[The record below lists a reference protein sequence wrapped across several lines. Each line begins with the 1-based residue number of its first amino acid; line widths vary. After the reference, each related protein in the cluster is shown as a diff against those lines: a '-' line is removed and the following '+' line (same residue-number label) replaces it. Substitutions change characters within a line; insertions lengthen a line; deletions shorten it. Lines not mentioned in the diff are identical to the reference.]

1 MIFDR
6 RAVRGGM
13 AVAAGAM
20 LALSLSSATLAQD
33 EAPAQ
38 SEVPTQDRAAA
49 SDALA
54 DEAGAAA
61 ELTLGPWRMAS
72 FDDAPAG
79 HFVRGV
85 ASSELGT
92 LALGNRE
99 FGGQAQPAIWTSGDG
114 VAFERATF
122 AKDARTGLL
131 EAAAAN
137 EDGWVA
143 VGRLAPPRALAWSS
157 PDGRHWKSA
166 KVASAKGHIFHDVA
180 ATPIG
185 FVAVGCQT
193 EFHCD
198 VGKAWVSQDGRSWE
212 VLSRL
217 PIQLPT
223 SIDVVGD
230 RIVVAGFSDGW
241 ETYRSSAVSATSTDG
256 RKWKL
261 NELAG
266 PHGSGFNGLS
276 VRGDGGFAS
285 GYLLGDRAAE
295 DSAILASSPNGRAW
309 TPIEPA
315 EFHGWSGI
323 DVSTSEDLVLMVG
336 TGNFDDVIAPV
347 TYATADLESWA
358 PGTFTEGLRAEVY
371 HVFDSTFTHDGDRAL
386 MVGAIDYGPAIWTAE
401 VAPVGSPQ
409 AEPAAVMPIGPVTP
423 ERFAAAVMP
432 AGFDGASVHDV
443 ITGGPGYIAVGGGA
457 PEGADPEAIAWT
469 SSDGVT
475 WTVGTVAADATF
487 GVMEAVAALP
497 EGGFVAIGSDPTQ
510 ALGRVWHS
518 DDGRAWERVDDA
530 VFAASVITD
539 VVSTP
544 DGVTV
549 VGCEA
554 FPDCRRGLAWSS
566 PDGQTWT
573 LESALEMLPLA
584 VGTTGSV
591 TTAGGSDGALGKPGG
606 QAVIASS
613 GGGGW
618 NVSEALGEADSRIV
632 DVAGT
637 HDGIV
642 AAGWQQVPGKR
653 LESALFVST
662 DAGTW
667 EPVTHKRLRDT
678 TAVAVGVHDSGVL
691 LVGTKAGEPVGFWTR
706 DLQEFEAIR
715 FPKETRLDGLQLA
728 GGGIV
733 ADGSMAFALGAEAG
747 QPAIWY
753 SPID

>member
-1 MIFDR
+1 MPAQRTI
-6 RAVRGGM
+6 RGGM

-33 EAPAQ
+33 EAPAP
-38 SEVPTQDRAAA
+38 SEAPAQDGASAA
-49 SDALA
+49 DALA
-54 DEAGAAA
+54 ADASAAA
-61 ELTLGPWRMAS
+61 EMTLGPWHMAS

-79 HFVRGV
+79 HFIRGV

-92 LALGNRE
+92 IALGNRE
-99 FGGQAQPAIWTSGDG
+99 FGAKARPIVWTSEDG
-114 VAFERATF
+114 VEFERATF
-122 AKDARTGLL
+122 AKDARKGVLS
-131 EAAAAN
+131 AAAAN

-143 VGRLAPPRALAWSS
+143 VGGTSPVRALAWYS
-157 PDGRHWKSA
+157 PDGRHWKAA
-166 KVASAKGHIFHDVA
+166 KVASAKGHHFADVA

-185 FVAVGCQT
+185 FIAVGCQT
-193 EFHCD
+193 EFHCN
-198 VGKAWVSQDGRSWE
+198 VGKAWVSQDGRSWK
-212 VLSRL
+212 VLSKL
-217 PIQLPT
+217 PIQLPS
-223 SIDVVGD
+223 SIDTVGD

-241 ETYRSSAVSATSTDG
+241 ETNRSSAVSATSKNG

-276 VRGDGGFAS
+276 VRDGGAFAS
-285 GYLLGDRAAE
+285 GYLLGDRAAD
-295 DSAILASSPNGRAW
+295 DSAILASSPNGRDW

-347 TYATADLESWA
+347 TYSTADLESWT

-409 AEPAAVMPIGPVTP
+409 AEPAPVTPIGPVTP

-432 AGFDGASVHDV
+432 AGSDGASVHDV
-443 ITGGPGYIAVGGGA
+443 ISGGPGYIAVGGGA
-457 PEGADPEAIAWT
+457 PEGADPAAFAWT
-469 SSDGVT
+469 SGDGVT
-475 WTVGTVAADATF
+475 WTAGTVAADATF

-497 EGGFVAIGSDPTQ
+497 EGGFVAVGSDPTQ
-510 ALGRVWHS
+510 ALGRIWRS
-518 DDGRAWERVDDA
+518 DDGSAWERVDDA
-530 VFAASVITD
+530 VFAASVVTD

-554 FPDCRRGLAWSS
+554 FPDCRRGLSWSS
-566 PDGQTWT
+566 PDGRTW
-573 LESALEMLPLA
+573 ALDAAREMLPLA

-591 TTAGGSDGALGKPGG
+591 LTAGGSDGALGKPGG

-613 GGGGW
+613 GGAGW
-618 NVSEALGEADSRIV
+618 NVSGALGEADSRIV
-632 DVAGT
+632 DVAGRP
-637 HDGIV
+637 DGIV
-642 AAGWQQVPGKR
+642 AAGWQQITGKR
-653 LESALFVST
+653 PESALFVST
-662 DAGTW
+662 DAETG
-667 EPVTHKRLRDT
+667 EPVTHKRLRDV
-678 TAVAVGVHDSGVL
+678 TAVAVGVHHAGAL
-691 LVGTKAGEPVGFWTR
+691 LVGTKAGAPIGFWTR
-706 DLQEFEAIR
+706 DLQDLDTIR
-715 FPKETRLDGLQLA
+715 FPRETQLDGLQLD

-753 SPID
+753 SPIE